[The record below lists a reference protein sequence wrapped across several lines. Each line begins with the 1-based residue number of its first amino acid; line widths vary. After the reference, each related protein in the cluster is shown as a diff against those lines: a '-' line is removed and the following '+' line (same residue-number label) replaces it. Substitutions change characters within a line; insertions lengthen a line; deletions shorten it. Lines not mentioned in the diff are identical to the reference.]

1 MNFAK
6 FLSAVFL
13 QNISERLL
21 SKIVHSEQT
30 FIQNQQQ
37 QQQHQSIIHVR
48 CFSVFIVHLK

>member
-37 QQQHQSIIHVR
+37 QQHQSIIHVR
-48 CFSVFIVHLK
+48 CFSVFIVDLK

>member
-6 FLSAVFL
+6 FLSAAFL

-21 SKIVHSEQT
+21 LKIVHSEQT

-37 QQQHQSIIHVR
+37 QQQHQSIIHV
-48 CFSVFIVHLK
+48 CC